1 MGITKNKTYV
11 SAVILKQLML
21 QSEKESLLSTRLN
34 MAAIILSYSII
45 NVILL
50 LESVELSI
58 IAAACLAMIGL
69 AILIFISYYREM
81 KVHKRTVRNL
91 DALLTPEDLS
101 QKGNLS
107 IEALP
112 AGNLLLT
119 TRELEILSHV
129 AHGQTDKAIAAMLGV
144 SSYTIKNHLRKI
156 FQKLEVDDR
165 TSAVL
170 LAVRY
175 GWFKID
181 ESAEEDESSTGS
193 RGTSVGVTY

>member
-11 SAVILKQLML
+11 SAVMLKQLML

-58 IAAACLAMIGL
+58 IAAACVAMIGL

-101 QKGNLS
+101 QKGNLA

-119 TRELEILSHV
+119 PRELEILSHV

>member
-11 SAVILKQLML
+11 SAVMLKQLML

-58 IAAACLAMIGL
+58 IAAACVAMIGL

-81 KVHKRTVRNL
+81 KIHKRTVRNL

-101 QKGNLS
+101 QKGNLA

>member
-11 SAVILKQLML
+11 SAVMLKQLML

-50 LESVELSI
+50 LESVELGI
-58 IAAACLAMIGL
+58 IAAACVAMIGL

-81 KVHKRTVRNL
+81 KIHKRTVRNL

-101 QKGNLS
+101 QKGNLA

-181 ESAEEDESSTGS
+181 ESAEEYESSTGS

>member
-1 MGITKNKTYV
+1 MAITKNKTYV
-11 SAVILKQLML
+11 SAVMLKQLML
-21 QSEKESLLSTRLN
+21 QSEKESNLSTRLN

-50 LESVELSI
+50 LESVELGI
-58 IAAACLAMIGL
+58 IAAACVAIIGL
-69 AILIFISYYREM
+69 AILIFFSYYREM

-91 DALLTPEDLS
+91 DALLTPEDIS
-101 QKGNLS
+101 QKGTLA

-112 AGNLLLT
+112 AENMLLT
-119 TRELEILSHV
+119 ARELEILSHV
-129 AHGQTDKAIAAMLGV
+129 AHGLTDKAIALMLGV
-144 SSYTIKNHLRKI
+144 SSYTVKNHLRKI

-170 LAVRY
+170 LAMRY

-181 ESAEEDESSTGS
+181 ETEEGEEPPTGGK
-193 RGTSVGVTY
+193 RTSVGATY